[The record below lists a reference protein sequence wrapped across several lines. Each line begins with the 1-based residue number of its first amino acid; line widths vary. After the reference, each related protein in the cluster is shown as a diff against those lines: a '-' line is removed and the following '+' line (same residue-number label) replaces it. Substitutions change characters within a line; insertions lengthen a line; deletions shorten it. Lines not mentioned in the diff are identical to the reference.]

1 MSHRP
6 ERLGVVLDANVLYPQ
21 WLRDVMLTLAAMG
34 YYDPVWSQQ
43 IIEEMRRNVLR
54 NHPDIDSQHF
64 DDSTVAALR
73 RAFPDAWVEVSDE
86 LVAEMNNT
94 PEDRHVLATAVAAGA
109 QMVVTANTAHF
120 RSGRFVDSGEIA
132 VLDPTAFL
140 VGVLEEHEELMAA
153 VLEHLAS
160 NRRGVRTV
168 ADVLD
173 QLDRNQ
179 ALRPF
184 VEQAREQLL

>member
-1 MSHRP
+1 VSRRS

-54 NHPDIDSQHF
+54 NHPDIDPQHF
-64 DDSTVAALR
+64 DDSTIAALR
-73 RAFPDAWVEVSDE
+73 RAFPDAWVEVPDE

-120 RSGRFVDSGEIA
+120 RSPWYVDSGQIA
-132 VLDPTAFL
+132 VLEPGNFL
-140 VGVLEEHEELMAA
+140 TEVLEHHQELMAA
-153 VLEHLAS
+153 ALEHLAA
-160 NRRGVRTV
+160 NRRRVSSV

-173 QLDRNQ
+173 ELDRNE
-179 ALRPF
+179 ALRGF
-184 VEQAREQLL
+184 VQVAHDRLL

>member
-1 MSHRP
+1 MSRRP

-54 NHPDIDSQHF
+54 NHPDIDPQHF
-64 DDSTVAALR
+64 DDSTIAALR

-160 NRRGVRTV
+160 NRRRVRTV